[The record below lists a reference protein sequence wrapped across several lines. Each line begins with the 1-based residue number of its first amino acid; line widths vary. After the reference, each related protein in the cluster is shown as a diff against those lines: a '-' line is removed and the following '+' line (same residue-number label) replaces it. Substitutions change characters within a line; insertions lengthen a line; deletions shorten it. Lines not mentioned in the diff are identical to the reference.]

1 MNVDET
7 AQKIRNMVP
16 ATPTKVTTAR
26 GSTHH
31 SMISEESKGDEPKLD
46 YSDIETRKLYRAM
59 YPDAQTFVTKKAS

>member
-26 GSTHH
+26 GSSLHP
-31 SMISEESKGDEPKLD
+31 SMISEEIKGDEPKLD
-46 YSDIETRKLYRAM
+46 YSDKETRKLYRAM
-59 YPDAQTFVTKKAS
+59 YPDA

>member
-26 GSTHH
+26 GSTHVP
-31 SMISEESKGDEPKLD
+31 EENKGDETKLD
-46 YSDIETRKLYRAM
+46 YSDAETRKLYRAM
-59 YPDAQTFVTKKAS
+59 YPDA